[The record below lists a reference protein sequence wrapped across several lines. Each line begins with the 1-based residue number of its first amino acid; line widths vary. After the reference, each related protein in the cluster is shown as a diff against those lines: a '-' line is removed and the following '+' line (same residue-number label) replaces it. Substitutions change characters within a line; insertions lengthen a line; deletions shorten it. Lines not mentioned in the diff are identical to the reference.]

1 MLLLGIAL
9 EALQVYIVALQVE
22 AVQELLA
29 HLLAQAQDIRHQAV
43 VLQHLIQIMFILE
56 ILQEILSAPPH
67 IQDILIAFAR
77 GDLEIQ
83 VQALDTN
90 GAAKTLP
97 VRQA

>member
-1 MLLLGIAL
+1 MLLGIAQ
-9 EALQVYIVALQVE
+9 EELQEPIVALQAEE
-22 AVQELLA
+22 AQELLA
-29 HLLAQAQDIRHQAV
+29 HLLALAQVIRHQAV
-43 VLQHLIQIMFILE
+43 VLQHRIQIMFILE
-56 ILQEILSAPPH
+56 ILQEILSAPPY

-77 GDLEIQ
+77 GDQEIQ

>member
-1 MLLLGIAL
+1 MLLGIAQ
-9 EALQVYIVALQVE
+9 EELQEPIVALQAEE
-22 AVQELLA
+22 AQELLA
-29 HLLAQAQDIRHQAV
+29 HLLALAQVIRHQAV
-43 VLQHLIQIMFILE
+43 VLQHRIQIMFILE
-56 ILQEILSAPPH
+56 ILQEILSAPPY